1 MRCSQ
6 ASTWS
11 RPTVSIAQELEPGK
25 RKCTPGDSIR
35 SNGRTSPRLSAARL
49 RVTILR
55 ASQDRNIGPSGARLI
70 ALARVRT
77 APSCRQGP
85 EGAAMAGTRQRIIGA
100 TAVLMRRQ
108 GYEAT
113 GMKEIVAAASAP
125 FGSVYHFF
133 PGGKEQLGAETIRWS
148 GAEYAKLLAAAL
160 DSSPDLAG
168 GVRAF
173 FDGAAEH
180 LVATGYADACPI
192 ATIALEVSSH
202 SEVLRQACAEV
213 FEMWIDAGGVPRGLS
228 RRLAIEMLALL
239 EGAFV
244 LCRAVRDTEALAVA
258 AGAALASLAAV
269 LAPA

>member
-1 MRCSQ
+1 
-6 ASTWS
+6 
-11 RPTVSIAQELEPGK
+11 
-25 RKCTPGDSIR
+25 
-35 SNGRTSPRLSAARL
+35 
-49 RVTILR
+49 
-55 ASQDRNIGPSGARLI
+55 
-70 ALARVRT
+70 
-77 APSCRQGP
+77 
-85 EGAAMAGTRQRIIGA
+85 MAGTRQRIIGA
-100 TAVLMRRQ
+100 AAVLMRRQ

-113 GMKEIVAAASAP
+113 GMKEIVTAASAP

-160 DSSPDLAG
+160 DSSQDLAG

-180 LVATGYADACPI
+180 LVATRYADACPI

-213 FEMWIDAGGVPRGLS
+213 FEMWIAEGTRQLAAHGVPPGAA
-228 RRLAIEMLALL
+228 RRLTVEMLALL

-244 LCRAVRDTEALAVA
+244 LCRAARDTEALRIA
-258 AGAALASLAAV
+258 ADAALASLAAA
-269 LAPA
+269 LAPGARGPDAAPAGHQRKSD

>member
-1 MRCSQ
+1 M
-6 ASTWS
+6 T
-11 RPTVSIAQELEPGK
+11 
-25 RKCTPGDSIR
+25 
-35 SNGRTSPRLSAARL
+35 
-49 RVTILR
+49 
-55 ASQDRNIGPSGARLI
+55 
-70 ALARVRT
+70 
-77 APSCRQGP
+77 
-85 EGAAMAGTRQRIIGA
+85 GTRQRIIDASA
-100 TAVLMRRQ
+100 TLMRRQ

-113 GMKEIVAAASAP
+113 GMKEIVTAASAP

-173 FDGAAEH
+173 FDGAAEY

-213 FEMWIDAGGVPRGLS
+213 FEMWANDGARRLEAGGVPAGAA
-228 RRLAIEMLALL
+228 RRLAVEMLALL

-244 LCRAVRDTEALAVA
+244 LCRAARDTEALRVA
-258 AGAALASLAAV
+258 ADAALASLAAA
-269 LAPA
+269 LAPGPGAAAPAPPGSRQEER

>member
-1 MRCSQ
+1 
-6 ASTWS
+6 
-11 RPTVSIAQELEPGK
+11 
-25 RKCTPGDSIR
+25 
-35 SNGRTSPRLSAARL
+35 GRTSPRLSAARL
-49 RVTILR
+49 RVIILR

-70 ALARVRT
+70 ALARVGT
-77 APSCRQGP
+77 VPSCRQGP
-85 EGAAMAGTRQRIIGA
+85 EGAAMTGTRQRIIGA
-100 TAVLMRRQ
+100 TAALMRRQ

-113 GMKEIVAAASAP
+113 GMKEIVTAASAP

-173 FDGAAEH
+173 FNGAAEH

-213 FEMWIDAGGVPRGLS
+213 FGMWTDEGTRRFADYGIPPDTA
-228 RRLAIEMLALL
+228 RRLVVAMLALL

-244 LCRAVRDTEALAVA
+244 LCRAARSTEALQIAGDTAVTLITA
-258 AGAALASLAAV
+258 AAAPSARAPGASS
-269 LAPA
+269 

>member
-1 MRCSQ
+1 M
-6 ASTWS
+6 T
-11 RPTVSIAQELEPGK
+11 
-25 RKCTPGDSIR
+25 
-35 SNGRTSPRLSAARL
+35 
-49 RVTILR
+49 
-55 ASQDRNIGPSGARLI
+55 
-70 ALARVRT
+70 
-77 APSCRQGP
+77 
-85 EGAAMAGTRQRIIGA
+85 GTRQRIIDA
-100 TAVLMRRQ
+100 SARLMRRQ

-113 GMKEIVAAASAP
+113 GMKEIVTAASAP

-213 FEMWIDAGGVPRGLS
+213 FEMWIGDGARRLAAGGVPPGDA
-228 RRLAIEMLALL
+228 RRLAVEMLALL

-244 LCRAVRDTEALAVA
+244 LCRAARDTEALRVA
-258 AGAALASLAAV
+258 ADAALASLATATHR
-269 LAPA
+269 

>member
-1 MRCSQ
+1 
-6 ASTWS
+6 
-11 RPTVSIAQELEPGK
+11 
-25 RKCTPGDSIR
+25 
-35 SNGRTSPRLSAARL
+35 
-49 RVTILR
+49 
-55 ASQDRNIGPSGARLI
+55 
-70 ALARVRT
+70 
-77 APSCRQGP
+77 
-85 EGAAMAGTRQRIIGA
+85 MAGTRQRIIGA

-113 GMKEIVAAASAP
+113 GMKEIVTAASAP

-160 DSSPDLAG
+160 DSSPDLAS

-213 FEMWIDAGGVPRGLS
+213 FEMWIGDGTRRLAAGGVPRGAA

-244 LCRAVRDTEALAVA
+244 LCRAARDTEALKVA
-258 AGAALASLAAV
+258 ADAAVASLAAV
-269 LAPA
+269 LTPAAGGPDATPAGRQQKSD

>member
-1 MRCSQ
+1 
-6 ASTWS
+6 
-11 RPTVSIAQELEPGK
+11 
-25 RKCTPGDSIR
+25 
-35 SNGRTSPRLSAARL
+35 
-49 RVTILR
+49 
-55 ASQDRNIGPSGARLI
+55 
-70 ALARVRT
+70 
-77 APSCRQGP
+77 
-85 EGAAMAGTRQRIIGA
+85 MAGTRQRIIGA

-113 GMKEIVAAASAP
+113 GMKEIVTVASAP

-133 PGGKEQLGAETIRWS
+133 PGGKEQLGAETIGWS

-173 FDGAAEH
+173 FEGAAEH

-202 SEVLRQACAEV
+202 SEVLRQACDEV
-213 FEMWIDAGGVPRGLS
+213 FGVWIEEGTRRFTGQGIPAGTA
-228 RRLAIEMLALL
+228 RRLAVALLSLL

-244 LCRAVRDTEALAVA
+244 LCRAARSTEALEIASDTAVA
-258 AGAALASLAAV
+258 LIAAATPPAGDAGGASN
-269 LAPA
+269 

>member
-1 MRCSQ
+1 M
-6 ASTWS
+6 T
-11 RPTVSIAQELEPGK
+11 
-25 RKCTPGDSIR
+25 
-35 SNGRTSPRLSAARL
+35 
-49 RVTILR
+49 
-55 ASQDRNIGPSGARLI
+55 
-70 ALARVRT
+70 
-77 APSCRQGP
+77 
-85 EGAAMAGTRQRIIGA
+85 GTRQRIIDA
-100 TAVLMRRQ
+100 SAVLMRRQ

-113 GMKEIVAAASAP
+113 GMKEIVTAASAP

-160 DSSPDLAG
+160 DSSQDLAG

-213 FEMWIDAGGVPRGLS
+213 FEMWITEGARRLTAGGVPDGAA
-228 RRLAIEMLALL
+228 RRLAVEMLALL

-244 LCRAVRDTEALAVA
+244 LCRAARDTAALGVA
-258 AGAALASLAAV
+258 ADAALASLAGA
-269 LAPA
+269 LAPTARGPGAAPVSHQRKGG

>member
-1 MRCSQ
+1 
-6 ASTWS
+6 
-11 RPTVSIAQELEPGK
+11 
-25 RKCTPGDSIR
+25 
-35 SNGRTSPRLSAARL
+35 
-49 RVTILR
+49 
-55 ASQDRNIGPSGARLI
+55 
-70 ALARVRT
+70 
-77 APSCRQGP
+77 
-85 EGAAMAGTRQRIIGA
+85 MAGTRQRIIGA

-113 GMKEIVAAASAP
+113 GMKEIVTAASAP

-133 PGGKEQLGAETIRWS
+133 PGGKEQLGAETIQWS

-173 FDGAAEH
+173 FEGAAEH

-202 SEVLRQACAEV
+202 SEVLRQACAAV
-213 FEMWIDAGGVPRGLS
+213 FEMWIGDGARRLAAGGVPHGAA
-228 RRLAIEMLALL
+228 RRLAIEMLAML

-244 LCRAVRDTEALAVA
+244 LCRAARDTEALAVA
-258 AGAALASLAAV
+258 ADAALASLSAA
-269 LAPA
+269 LAPGAPAPGGHGPDAAPAGRQQQRG

>member
-1 MRCSQ
+1 M
-6 ASTWS
+6 T
-11 RPTVSIAQELEPGK
+11 
-25 RKCTPGDSIR
+25 
-35 SNGRTSPRLSAARL
+35 
-49 RVTILR
+49 
-55 ASQDRNIGPSGARLI
+55 
-70 ALARVRT
+70 
-77 APSCRQGP
+77 
-85 EGAAMAGTRQRIIGA
+85 GTRQRIIGA

-113 GMKEIVAAASAP
+113 GMKEIVTAASAP

-168 GVRAF
+168 GVCAF
-173 FDGAAEH
+173 FEGAAEH
-180 LVATGYADACPI
+180 LLATGYADACPI

-213 FEMWIDAGGVPRGLS
+213 FEMWIGDGTRRLAAGGVPRGAA

-244 LCRAVRDTEALAVA
+244 LCRAARDTEALKVA
-258 AGAALASLAAV
+258 ADAAVASLAAV
-269 LAPA
+269 LTPAAGGPDATPAGRQQKSD